1 MLEVIVQVG
10 VANGDH
16 QGKSFNLRSLITSTF
31 LWGQVTVGVV
41 VLCCTLRTLPPSYLH
56 IFSQ

>member
-16 QGKSFNLRSLITSTF
+16 QGKSYNLSTF
-31 LWGQVTVGVV
+31 IWGQAIVV
-41 VLCCTLRTLPPSYLH
+41 MVA
-56 IFSQ
+56 